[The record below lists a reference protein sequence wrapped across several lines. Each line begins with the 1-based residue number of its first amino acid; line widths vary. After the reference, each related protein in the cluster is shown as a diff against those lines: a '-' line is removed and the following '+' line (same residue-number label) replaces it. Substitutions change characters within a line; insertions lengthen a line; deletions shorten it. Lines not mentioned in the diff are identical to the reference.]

1 MKTPLVALGN
11 EMKDSFS
18 VKLQTQN
25 RCFFFFFKLK
35 KTQTA
40 QIRNTM
46 QYSSTLIKTSELIL
60 DMKKSVLI
68 NNWEINFAYWKKP
81 EQNETMLGLFQ
92 LQLRFWIFSL
102 I

>member
-1 MKTPLVALGN
+1 
-11 EMKDSFS
+11 
-18 VKLQTQN
+18 
-25 RCFFFFFKLK
+25 
-35 KTQTA
+35 
-40 QIRNTM
+40 M

-92 LQLRFWIFSL
+92 LQLRFWFFSL

>member
-1 MKTPLVALGN
+1 
-11 EMKDSFS
+11 
-18 VKLQTQN
+18 
-25 RCFFFFFKLK
+25 
-35 KTQTA
+35 
-40 QIRNTM
+40 M

-81 EQNETMLGLFQ
+81 EQSETKLGLFQ